1 MKKITCDETHRGCVL
16 MKAFGIPVLVL
27 LMLVSITGAVPFAY
41 ITNSANDTIS
51 VIDMA
56 TNNVTTTVP
65 VGSGPGG
72 VAVTPDGTKVYVA
85 NSNDGTVSVID
96 TGTIT
101 VISTVN
107 IGTESGLTGV
117 AVNSAGTKVYV
128 VGNNGTVSVIDTATN
143 NVTATVNVGSGSQG
157 VAVDP
162 DGLKVYVTND
172 GDGTVS
178 VIDTTTNNVTATVN
192 VGKYLSGGAA
202 NSAGTKGYI
211 VNIVSNI
218 ISVIKMENNV
228 TSTSN
233 VAGQLVG
240 VAVNPAGTKVYV
252 ANSNDGTVSV
262 IDTATN
268 NVTATVNVGSKPA
281 GVAVN
286 PAGTKLYMTNWYEN
300 GGGTVSVIDTT
311 ANNVT
316 DTVNVGSKPAGV
328 AVTPDG
334 TKVCVAN
341 YGSNTVSVI
350 DTATNTVTTT
360 MKVEG
365 GPCGVALN
373 PAVEKPLFSVANFSS
388 NVTSGIMPLTV
399 SFTDTST
406 GSPTSWKWSFGDGN
420 NSTDQNPV
428 YTYSKIGKY
437 TVKFSENNSAG
448 ISRVTK
454 SKYITVTNGVVAP
467 NANFIASFTDGKAP
481 LGVTFTDTSTGS
493 PSSWKWSFGDGNN
506 STDQNPAN
514 VYSKAGNYTV
524 KLTVN
529 NSAGSS
535 MATKS
540 KYINVLIPPVAAF
553 SASPTKGKAPLTVT
567 FKDKSKGSPS
577 SGTWSFGDG
586 NTSEA
591 ENPVNIYS
599 KAGNYTVTLT
609 ATNAAGNNTTM
620 KSEYIKVN
628 KK

>member
-1 MKKITCDETHRGCVL
+1 

-27 LMLVSITGAVPFAY
+27 LMLVNITGAVPFAY
-41 ITNSANDTIS
+41 ITNFANDTVS

-72 VAVTPDGTKVYVA
+72 VAVTSDEKMVYVANSNDGTVSVIDTGTNTVISTVNIGTESGPTGVAVNPAGTKGYVVGNKGTVSVIDRATNNVTATMPVGSGPGGVAITPDGTKVYVA

-96 TGTIT
+96 TGT
-101 VISTVN
+101 
-107 IGTESGLTGV
+107 
-117 AVNSAGTKVYV
+117 
-128 VGNNGTVSVIDTATN
+128 N
-143 NVTATVNVGSGSQG
+143 NVTATINVE
-157 VAVDP
+157 
-162 DGLKVYVTND
+162 N
-172 GDGTVS
+172 
-178 VIDTTTNNVTATVN
+178 
-192 VGKYLSGGAA
+192 YLSGVAA
-202 NSAGTKGYI
+202 NSAGTNGYI
-211 VNIVSNI
+211 ANIVSNI

-233 VAGQLVG
+233 AAGQLVG
-240 VAVNPAGTKVYV
+240 VAVNTAGTKVYV

-268 NVTATVNVGSKPA
+268 NVTATVNVG
-281 GVAVN
+281 N
-286 PAGTKLYMTNWYEN
+286 
-300 GGGTVSVIDTT
+300 
-311 ANNVT
+311 
-316 DTVNVGSKPAGV
+316 KPAGV

-360 MKVEG
+360 TKVGG

-406 GSPTSWKWSFGDGN
+406 GSPASWKWSFGDGN

-437 TVKFSENNSAG
+437 TVKLSENNSAG

-454 SKYITVTNGVVAP
+454 SKYITVTNGVIAP

-481 LGVTFTDTSTGS
+481 LEVTFTDTSTGS

-540 KYINVLIPPVAAF
+540 KYINVLIPPIAAF

-591 ENPVNIYS
+591 ENPVNIYN
-599 KAGNYTVTLT
+599 KAGNYTVTFT

>member
-1 MKKITCDETHRGCVL
+1 MKKITCDKTHRGCVL

-27 LMLVSITGAVPFAY
+27 LMLVNITGAVPFAY
-41 ITNSANDTIS
+41 ITNSANDTVS

-72 VAVTPDGTKVYVA
+72 VAVTSDEKMVYVANSNDGTVSVIDTGTNTVISTVNIGTESGPTGVAVNPAGTKGYVVGNNGTVSVIDRATNNVTATMPVGSGPGGVAITPDGTKVYVANSNDGTVSIIDTGTNNVTATMPVGSGPGGVAITPDGTKVYVA

-96 TGTIT
+96 TGT
-101 VISTVN
+101 
-107 IGTESGLTGV
+107 
-117 AVNSAGTKVYV
+117 
-128 VGNNGTVSVIDTATN
+128 N
-143 NVTATVNVGSGSQG
+143 NVTATINVE
-157 VAVDP
+157 
-162 DGLKVYVTND
+162 N
-172 GDGTVS
+172 
-178 VIDTTTNNVTATVN
+178 
-192 VGKYLSGGAA
+192 YLSGVAA
-202 NSAGTKGYI
+202 NSAGTNGYI
-211 VNIVSNI
+211 ANIVSNI

-233 VAGQLVG
+233 AAGQLVG
-240 VAVNPAGTKVYV
+240 VAVNTAGTKVYV

-268 NVTATVNVGSKPA
+268 NVTATVNVG
-281 GVAVN
+281 N
-286 PAGTKLYMTNWYEN
+286 
-300 GGGTVSVIDTT
+300 
-311 ANNVT
+311 
-316 DTVNVGSKPAGV
+316 KPAGV

-360 MKVEG
+360 TKVGG

-406 GSPTSWKWSFGDGN
+406 GSPASWKWSFGDGN

-437 TVKFSENNSAG
+437 TVKLSENNSAG

-481 LGVTFTDTSTGS
+481 LEVTFTDTSTGS
-493 PSSWKWSFGDGNN
+493 PASWKWSFGDGNN

-599 KAGNYTVTLT
+599 KAGNYTVTFT

>member
-1 MKKITCDETHRGCVL
+1 
-16 MKAFGIPVLVL
+16 MKAFGITVLVL

-41 ITNSANDTIS
+41 ITNSANDTVS

-56 TNNVTTTVP
+56 TNNVTTTVPVGSGPGGVAVTSDEKMVYVANSNDGTVSVIDTGTNTVISTVNIGTENGSTGVAVNPAGTKGYVVGNYGTVSVIDTATNNVTATMP

-96 TGTIT
+96 TGT
-101 VISTVN
+101 
-107 IGTESGLTGV
+107 
-117 AVNSAGTKVYV
+117 
-128 VGNNGTVSVIDTATN
+128 N
-143 NVTATVNVGSGSQG
+143 NVTATVNVG
-157 VAVDP
+157 
-162 DGLKVYVTND
+162 N
-172 GDGTVS
+172 
-178 VIDTTTNNVTATVN
+178 
-192 VGKYLSGGAA
+192 YLSGVAA

-211 VNIVSNI
+211 ANIVSNI
-218 ISVIKMENNV
+218 ISVIKMEKNNV

-268 NVTATVNVGSKPA
+268 NVTATVNTVGSKPA

-286 PAGTKLYMTNWYEN
+286 PAGTKVYVSNWYEN
-300 GGGTVSVIDTT
+300 GNGTVSVIDTT
-311 ANNVT
+311 TNNVT
-316 DTVNVGSKPAGV
+316 ATVNVGSKPAGV

-406 GSPTSWKWSFGDGN
+406 GSPASWKWSFGDGN

-428 YTYSKIGKY
+428 NTYSKIGKY
-437 TVKFSENNSAG
+437 TVKLSENNSAG

-467 NANFIASFTDGKAP
+467 NANFTASFTDGKAP

-535 MATKS
+535 VATKL

-567 FKDKSKGSPS
+567 FTDKSKGSPS

-609 ATNAAGNNTTM
+609 AINAAGNNTTM